1 MVCSCHNFNYLLTIW
16 EQDYMQVWRTINTTV
31 LIYTLSKEIS
41 WCFSTRKNIT
51 GKNITPTLLWSW
63 TIATSFPNAK
73 LSLPICSPRPH
84 RSISLCERWRKNI
97 TDLEMSTVRLYGV
110 QWTTSN
116 KLLFS
121 ISVNDLVNMWWGI
134 KLSALRVS
142 SWYNRVL
149 LNNAQGSVW

>member
-31 LIYTLSKEIS
+31 LIYTLCKEIS
-41 WCFSTRKNIT
+41 WCFSTRKISQAKILHQPCCGVEQLPPVFPMPSCPFLFAPQDHT
-51 GKNITPTLLWSW
+51 DPLAYVKDEGKNI
-63 TIATSFPNAK
+63 A
-73 LSLPICSPRPH
+73 
-84 RSISLCERWRKNI
+84 
-97 TDLEMSTVRLYGV
+97 DLEMSTVRLYGV

-121 ISVNDLVNMWWGI
+121 ISMNDLVNMWWGI

-149 LNNAQGSVW
+149 LNNAQGSV